1 MFLWLNYIWVGLP
14 VRPNTGHWLAY
25 LLCSIVP
32 PQSPKSPASVC
43 RHPALCV
50 CLHYEQSRSW
60 WRILSKFPRMAS
72 GEVFDAV
79 SSVQTAPGDH
89 SVAAQCP
96 EHAITHP
103 HSAVRCTQFIHQTIH
118 LAAGDNHDTCWLHY
132 TISNFHLISSDR
144 VNVEV

>member
-32 PQSPKSPASVC
+32 HQSPQPVSAVIL
-43 RHPALCV
+43 RCV
-50 CLHYEQSRSW
+50 FGCIMSRAGPRSW
-60 WRILSKFPRMAS
+60 WRILSQFPRMAS
-72 GEVFDAV
+72 GEVFDTV

-96 EHAITHP
+96 EHATTHP

-144 VNVEV
+144 VNVKV